1 MTVSTVS
8 SSKRGSRII
17 LAPSLM
23 LKFITTAMA
32 KTWKS
37 GSTPTM
43 TSAPSSASGIIIAA
57 CATFAV
63 RLAWVS
69 IAPFEVP
76 VVPPVY

>member
-1 MTVSTVS
+1 
-8 SSKRGSRII
+8 
-17 LAPSLM
+17 M

-37 GSTPTM
+37 GSTPIM
-43 TSAPSSASGIIIAA
+43 TSRPSSAPGIIIAP
-57 CATFAV
+57 CATFAL

-69 IAPFEVP
+69 IAPFDVP